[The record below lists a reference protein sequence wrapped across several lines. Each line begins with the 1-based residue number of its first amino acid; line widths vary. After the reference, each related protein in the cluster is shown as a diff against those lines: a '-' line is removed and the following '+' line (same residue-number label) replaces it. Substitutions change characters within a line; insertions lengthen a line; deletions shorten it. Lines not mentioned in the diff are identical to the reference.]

1 MNSPSNGD
9 IPNCDRFGCVRV
21 PARASQSPAAESVP
35 GRGATVGARDGAVA
49 GYIPPETRGEIGG
62 GAKIFEYSINAL
74 SHNIC

>member
-1 MNSPSNGD
+1 M
-9 IPNCDRFGCVRV
+9 
-21 PARASQSPAAESVP
+21 SQSPAAESVP